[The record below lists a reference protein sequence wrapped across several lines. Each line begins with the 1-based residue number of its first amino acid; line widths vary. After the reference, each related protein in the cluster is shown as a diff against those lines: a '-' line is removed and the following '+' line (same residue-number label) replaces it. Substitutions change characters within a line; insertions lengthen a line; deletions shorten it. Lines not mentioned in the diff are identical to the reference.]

1 MARTFCLL
9 IFALNSLFGGDEFIF
24 WARLI
29 TVNGILSSDEIT
41 ISRSMVKGY
50 ENSQVICSIPISKPA
65 NLTAYEYLNLH
76 KNELFDCF
84 VSEEVRILDNSTT
97 YPNSAL
103 FTTELIIT
111 PIRFIVEFKPQGATI
126 SKIIR

>member
-41 ISRSMVKGY
+41 VSRSMVKGY
-50 ENSQVICSIPISKPA
+50 KNSQVICSIPISKPA

-103 FTTELIIT
+103 FTTELTIT

>member
-9 IFALNSLFGGDEFIF
+9 IFTLNNLFGGDEFIF

-50 ENSQVICSIPISKPA
+50 KSSQIICSIPISKPT

-103 FTTELIIT
+103 FTTELTIA

>member
-1 MARTFCLL
+1 M
-9 IFALNSLFGGDEFIF
+9 LNSLFGGDEFIF
-24 WARLI
+24 WARLV
-29 TVNGILSSDEIT
+29 TVNGMLSSDEIT
-41 ISRSMVKGY
+41 ISKSMVWGH
-50 ENSQVICSIPISKPA
+50 EDSQVLCSIPAPKPS
-65 NLTAYEYLNLH
+65 NLTTYEYLNLH

-84 VSEEVRILDNSTT
+84 ISEEVRVLDNSIT

-103 FTTELIIT
+103 FTTELTIT

>member
-50 ENSQVICSIPISKPA
+50 KNSQIICSIPISKPA
-65 NLTAYEYLNLH
+65 NLTTYEYLNLH

>member
-41 ISRSMVKGY
+41 ISKSMVKGY
-50 ENSQVICSIPISKPA
+50 KNSQIICSIPISKPA

>member
-50 ENSQVICSIPISKPA
+50 KNSQIICSIPISKPA

-84 VSEEVRILDNSTT
+84 ISEEVRILDNSTT

-103 FTTELIIT
+103 FTTELTIT

>member
-50 ENSQVICSIPISKPA
+50 KNSQVICSIPISKPA

-103 FTTELIIT
+103 FTTELTIT

>member
-50 ENSQVICSIPISKPA
+50 NNSQVICSIPISKPT

-103 FTTELIIT
+103 FTTELTIT

>member
-9 IFALNSLFGGDEFIF
+9 IFVLNNLFGGDEFIF

-50 ENSQVICSIPISKPA
+50 KSSQIICSIPISKPT

-84 VSEEVRILDNSTT
+84 VSEEVKILDNSTT

-103 FTTELIIT
+103 FTTELTIT

>member
-50 ENSQVICSIPISKPA
+50 KNSQVICSIPISKPA

>member
-50 ENSQVICSIPISKPA
+50 KNSQVICSIPISKPA
-65 NLTAYEYLNLH
+65 NLTTYEYLNLH

-103 FTTELIIT
+103 FTTELTIT

>member
-50 ENSQVICSIPISKPA
+50 KNSQIICSIPISKPA

-103 FTTELIIT
+103 FTTELTIT

>member
-50 ENSQVICSIPISKPA
+50 KNSQVICSIPISKPA
-65 NLTAYEYLNLH
+65 NLTTYEYLNLH

>member
-9 IFALNSLFGGDEFIF
+9 IFVLNNLFGGDEFIF

-50 ENSQVICSIPISKPA
+50 KSSQIICSIPISKPT

-103 FTTELIIT
+103 FTTELTIT

>member
-1 MARTFCLL
+1 MARAFCIL
-9 IFALNSLFGGDEFIF
+9 ILTLNSLFGGDEFIF
-24 WARLI
+24 WARLV
-29 TVNGILSSDEIT
+29 TVNGMLSSDEIT
-41 ISRSMVKGY
+41 ISKSMVRRH
-50 ENSQVICSIPISKPA
+50 EDSQVLCSIPAPKPS
-65 NLTAYEYLNLH
+65 NLTTYEYLNLH

-84 VSEEVRILDNSTT
+84 ISEEVRVLDNSIT

-103 FTTELIIT
+103 FTTELTIT

>member
-9 IFALNSLFGGDEFIF
+9 IFALNSIFGGDEFIF

-50 ENSQVICSIPISKPA
+50 NNSQVICSIPISKPA

-103 FTTELIIT
+103 FTTELTIT

>member
-1 MARTFCLL
+1 V
-9 IFALNSLFGGDEFIF
+9 LNNLFGGDEFIF

-50 ENSQVICSIPISKPA
+50 KNSQIICSIPISKPA

-103 FTTELIIT
+103 FTTELTIT

-126 SKIIR
+126 HKIIR

>member
-1 MARTFCLL
+1 VARAFCLL
-9 IFALNSLFGGDEFIF
+9 IFVLNNLFGGDEFIF

-50 ENSQVICSIPISKPA
+50 KNSQIICSIPISKPA

-103 FTTELIIT
+103 FTTELTIT

-126 SKIIR
+126 HKIIR

>member
-50 ENSQVICSIPISKPA
+50 KNSQVICSIPISKPA

-103 FTTELIIT
+103 FTTELIII

>member
-9 IFALNSLFGGDEFIF
+9 IFALNNLFGGDEFIF

-50 ENSQVICSIPISKPA
+50 KSSQIVCSIPISKPT

-103 FTTELIIT
+103 FTTELTIA